1 MMHHLTFCGTRT
13 SGPWW
18 PMTPDDDNHLSMKL
32 SGLLEMSHARL
43 RAQEMEQGW
52 ASPGQK
58 HRLLGELLPQLRGRR
73 VSVQEAVDV
82 VRPTLQETGGEHA
95 CAEFY
100 ANNYNPRSN
109 ECTCSNEPQTP
120 WVRPSCPPRCPAAPQ
135 PAVRFPYSSGIVT
148 VIKTRGSV
156 SKYQL

>member
-1 MMHHLTFCGTRT
+1 MHHLTFCGTRT

-82 VRPTLQETGGEHA
+82 IRPTLQETRGERA
-95 CAEFY
+95 CVQFY
-100 ANNYNPRSN
+100 ANNYNIQSVAYVQQRTSN
-109 ECTCSNEPQTP
+109 SMG
-120 WVRPSCPPRCPAAPQ
+120 
-135 PAVRFPYSSGIVT
+135 SSEFSS
-148 VIKTRGSV
+148 SV
-156 SKYQL
+156 SSSSTASCTLPLFFWNSNCDENARVSIKVPALI